1 MKLIQLARLI
11 GAAAAILSVGCSGDT
26 FQPNPVPCQGAD
38 ADGNVTLCVPASTEG
53 FQLATPIFD
62 VPGGHEVQNCYFFR
76 VPDDGERN
84 IDHIEIVQN
93 TGSHHM
99 NIFRVQGAVN
109 ALSMGADDG
118 TLVAGEDGMGECFNS
133 ANWSAWPLV
142 VNSQQSSND
151 GDSGFVDWTLPMSK
165 RGQVVERFEAGE
177 LLMLQTHYVNAATQK
192 SALGKGR
199 VLANFYDADKGT
211 MGPVLT
217 TIFATHPEIEIRP
230 DIKGDQA
237 FDVACNFAHPDVTI
251 VGANS
256 HFHSR
261 GVDFTIST
269 GTKAGDVADTFYE
282 NKVWDEPKMAFDLSV
297 GLKQD
302 LPILYTCTY
311 EYPKADARGVPC
323 PTTCE
328 PVDEKTPSCGLGA
341 QCEKFMFT
349 PKCGNSFCFGPIVE
363 TMEHC
368 NAFIYLYAD
377 APDATFEGS
386 HISCF

>member
-1 MKLIQLARLI
+1 MKLMQRARFVGVVAVVFL
-11 GAAAAILSVGCSGDT
+11 VGCSGDPES
-26 FQPNPVPCQGAD
+26 PNPVSCQGAD
-38 ADGNVTLCVPASTEG
+38 ADKNVTLCVPAATDG
-53 FQLATPIFD
+53 FQLATPVFD

-76 VPDDGERN
+76 VPDLGERFVDR
-84 IDHIEIVQN
+84 IQVVQN

-118 TLVAGEDGMGECFNS
+118 TAVTGVDGMGECFNS
-133 ANWSAWPLV
+133 ADWSAWPLV

-151 GDSGFVDWTLPMSK
+151 GDSGDIDWTLPMSP
-165 RGQVVERFEAGE
+165 RGQVVDKFAPGE
-177 LLMLQTHYVNAATQK
+177 LLMLQTHYVNATTQK

-199 VLANFYDADKGT
+199 VLANFYDADKGK

-217 TIFATHPEIEIRP
+217 TIFATHPSIEIRP
-230 DIKGDQA
+230 DVKGDQS
-237 FDVACNFAHPDVTI
+237 FDAACNFAHPNVTI

-261 GVDFTIST
+261 GTDFTIST
-269 GTKAGDVADTFYE
+269 GTKAGDVDKTFYE
-282 NKVWDEPKMAFDLSV
+282 NKIWDEPKMAFDLSV
-297 GLKQD
+297 GLEENRP
-302 LPILYTCTY
+302 LLYTCTY
-311 EYPKADARGVPC
+311 EYPKADAKGVPC

-328 PVDEKTPSCGLGA
+328 PVDEKTASCGLGS

-368 NAFIYLYAD
+368 NAFIYLYANEAD
-377 APDATFEGS
+377 PKFEGT
-386 HISCF
+386 HIACF